1 MMTMKVGTFSSPTS
15 TGQESFATGLPGTP
29 TALFLTSAGSPDV
42 NVIETGTRISFG
54 ATDGTN
60 QWTTAAAVEYDDIT
74 PVVNGDDVMY
84 GETVSGVVLRIVNF
98 DGTLVAEAEF
108 VSFNVDGTITLDWTT
123 VDADNLVI
131 GFMAWDQV
139 TALAGTNSLSRQET
153 QTVDVS
159 GSIEELKVVLGAN
172 GLDIN
177 DGTVS
182 CGWRRR
188 PNLGPVN
195 DGFGDDGGS
204 YTARVDIGD
213 DFIIDSGTSIY
224 SGEQANVLGSS
235 GGTIDNLTATSF
247 DIVTTQ
253 SGYPAA
259 TLVLGWLALGDGGPW
274 FGRGD
279 ALGLNNSAWLS
290 NNMFPLGCFH
300 VSRDAPP
307 PLGVDGSKHNLSYG
321 AWDRFDGQWAA
332 VNWLEQDEALTIPG
346 DPDIEPPCFAIDA
359 RALYDDRVDVA
370 LSDTTTVRGYRQ
382 LAVQTSPRDQ
392 TPAVTS
398 TGTPPAGLRA
408 LFFVSTINPEA
419 HGFVQAWLV

>member
-15 TGQESFATGLPGTP
+15 TGQDSFATGLPGTP
-29 TALFLTSAGSPDV
+29 TALFLISAGSPDV

-60 QWTTAAAVEYDDIT
+60 QWTTAAAVEYDNIS
-74 PVVNGDDVMY
+74 PVVNSDDVMY
-84 GETVSGVVLRIVNF
+84 GETVADVVLRIVNF

-123 VDADNLVI
+123 VDADELVI

-182 CGWRRR
+182 CGWTRRG
-188 PNLGPVN
+188 NLGPVV
-195 DGFGDDGGS
+195 DGASDDGGS
-204 YTARVDIGD
+204 YTVRVSIGD
-213 DFIIDSGTSIY
+213 DFLVARNNRIY
-224 SGEQANVLGSS
+224 NGEQANVIGSS
-235 GGTIDNLTATSF
+235 VGTIDNLTATTF
-247 DIVTTQ
+247 DLVTTQ

-279 ALGLNNSAWLS
+279 SLGLNNSAWLN

-300 VSRDAPP
+300 ISLDLVGNSG
-307 PLGVDGSKHNLSYG
+307 LDGAKFNNSYG
-321 AWDRFDGQWAA
+321 AWDRFDNQWAA
-332 VNWLEQDEALTIPG
+332 VNWLEQDIAATIPG

-392 TPAVTS
+392 TPAVTV
-398 TGTPPAGLRA
+398 TGTPPTGLTA

-419 HGFVQAWLV
+419 RSFVQAWLV